1 MDDFFNVVV
10 AIVVV
15 AAVICVTVVVVA
27 AVVVVTVVVV
37 AAVVVVAVVVV
48 VVGTHLRNVVIH
60 QGAESCK
67 RPFCYFSLKMNLAKR
82 SVPKLCF
89 LFR

>member
-15 AAVICVTVVVVA
+15 AAVICVTVVVV
-27 AVVVVTVVVV
+27 TVVVV
-37 AAVVVVAVVVV
+37 AAVVVVAVFVV

-60 QGAESCK
+60 QGAEFCK